1 MDLGDGDKFRFAFN
15 AKYGNKNGNTS
26 LRLDAQP
33 DNDDNKLSRFVWGFK
48 WQLTSKLESGLHITP
63 AIFGLDNNGWAIM
76 LQRTENGEAQQL
88 VNKLTVA
95 GGDVYALGIF
105 AFDYR
110 LQYKGEVGQWKVVAE
125 LQVET
130 QSEESGDNLAV
141 ELEPALQR
149 DFGETLLRASVALGL
164 AGDNK
169 RDDISLQLTAA
180 RRFTF

>member
-1 MDLGDGDKFRFAFN
+1 
-15 AKYGNKNGNTS
+15 
-26 LRLDAQP
+26 
-33 DNDDNKLSRFVWGFK
+33 
-48 WQLTSKLESGLHITP
+48 
-63 AIFGLDNNGWAIM
+63 M
-76 LQRTENGEAQQL
+76 LQRPENGEAQQL

-110 LQYKGEVGQWKVVAE
+110 LQYKGKVGQWKVVAE

-149 DFGETLLRASVALGL
+149 DFGETLLRASVELGL

-169 RDDISLQLTAA
+169 RDDIALQLTAA
-180 RRFTF
+180 RGFTF